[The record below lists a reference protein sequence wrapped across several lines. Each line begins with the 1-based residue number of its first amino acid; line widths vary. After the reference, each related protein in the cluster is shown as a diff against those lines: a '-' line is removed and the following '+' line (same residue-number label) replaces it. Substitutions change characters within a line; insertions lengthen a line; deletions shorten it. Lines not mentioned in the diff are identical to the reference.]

1 MLVQAC
7 LNGSRKPGEHPA
19 LPVTAAELAADARRV
34 AQAGAGALHV
44 HPRGPDGGETLE
56 AEACAAALGAIRHAC
71 PGLPVG
77 LSTGSWIEPDLDRR
91 LERIAAWTERPDY
104 ASVNFSEPGAIELCD
119 LLLRLGIGIEAGLW
133 ASEEAEALVDSGR
146 AHRLMRV
153 LVEPMDDELVAAV
166 ATAERIGAVLDHA
179 DVEVPRLYHG
189 RGRAAW
195 RVIEEALEIGWDVR
209 IGLEDTL
216 ELADGSAALDNEQL
230 VGAVISM
237 VRRRGY

>member
-1 MLVQAC
+1 VLVQAC

-19 LPVTAAELAADARRV
+19 LPVTAAELAADAHRV
-34 AQAGAGALHV
+34 AEAGAGALHV
-44 HPRGPDGGETLE
+44 HPRGPDGSETLE
-56 AEACAAALGAIRHAC
+56 AEACAAALGAIRHVR

-77 LSTGSWIEPDLDRR
+77 LSTGSWIEPDPNRR

-133 ASEEAEALVDSGR
+133 SSEEAEALVDSGR

-153 LVEPMDDELVAAV
+153 LVEPMDDEPVAAV
-166 ATAERIGAVLDHA
+166 AAAERIGALLDHA
-179 DVEVPRLYHG
+179 EVEVPRLYHG
-189 RGRAAW
+189 RGRATW
-195 RVIEEALEIGWDVR
+195 RVIEEALETGWDVR
-209 IGLEDTL
+209 VGLEDTL
-216 ELADGSAALDNEQL
+216 ELPDGSVALDNEQL

-237 VRRRGY
+237 ARRRGL